1 MATLVTGA
9 AGFVGLNLVE
19 HLLTAGRTVVALDRI
34 DLPARARRDFA
45 RLSGH
50 LVVIG
55 GSILSSAD
63 LRRALTVAPVRTVIH
78 AAVITAG
85 SARERADPEGIVAVN
100 VQGAVATLMQ
110 AARHGIARFV
120 YPSSVAIYGRNAE
133 GVDPIPESLAPRPV
147 MIYGLTKL
155 ACEQL
160 LPRIAEV
167 QNLSFAAARLA
178 SVYGPWEYATGAR
191 DTLSPM
197 MHALNHARAGTEAT
211 LTQPGLGD
219 FCYSRDNAAG
229 LVGSRRRPHPRPTHL
244 QPRQRPSPHRRGL
257 VPRPGHAHP
266 RLPLAPRRPGR
277 GSQYRKPRDL
287 RPRRPRHRRHHPR
300 HRLGTAIHARGGRGR
315 LPCLGRGLIPLS
327 HACKPTVTEP

>member
-19 HLLTAGRTVVALDRI
+19 HLLAAGRTVVALDRI
-34 DLPARARRDFA
+34 DLPARARREFA
-45 RLSGH
+45 RLPGH
-50 LVVIG
+50 LVTIG
-55 GSILSSAD
+55 GSILSTAD

-85 SARERADPEGIVAVN
+85 SARERADPESIVAVN

-133 GVDPIPESLAPRPV
+133 GVDPIPESLPPRPV

-167 QNLSFAAARLA
+167 QGLSFAAARLA

-197 MHALNHARAGTEAT
+197 MHALDHARAGTEAT
-211 LTQPGLGD
+211 LSQPGLGD
-219 FCYSRDNAAG
+219 FCYSRDIAAG
-229 LVGSRRRPHPRPTHL
+229 LVALADAPTLGQPIYNLGSGRAHTAEDWCRALTARIPGFGWRRAA
-244 QPRQRPSPHRRGL
+244 
-257 VPRPGHAHP
+257 PGEAANTVSHVAF
-266 RLPLAPRRPGR
+266 
-277 GSQYRKPRDL
+277 D
-287 RPRRPRHRRHHPR
+287 
-300 HRLGTAIHARGGRGR
+300 RGGLDIAAITRDTGWTPR
-315 LPCLGRGLIPLS
+315 FTLEAASNDYIAWAG
-327 HACKPTVTEP
+327 A